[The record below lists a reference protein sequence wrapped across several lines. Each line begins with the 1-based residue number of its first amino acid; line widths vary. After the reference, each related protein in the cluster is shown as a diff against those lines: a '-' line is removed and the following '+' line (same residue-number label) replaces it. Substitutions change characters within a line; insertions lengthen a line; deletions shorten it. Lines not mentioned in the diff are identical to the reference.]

1 LQFNIFNLL
10 ISISCS
16 IKLHATAWLKYGKIC
31 SLTENNI
38 IIIILHHEKMK
49 ISNTISCRIYL
60 LQKYK
65 SGLLFTLMNTITIPN
80 VHVQVIIHPSLR
92 YEFHGVMCL
101 AISAYKRCS
110 VRLYLQLYVW
120 WLMFYLRY
128 MCLLAHSGVQ
138 YILCSC
144 WVFWGCFFFFVL
156 CTLCCQFL
164 WIVLFWLPHPCS
176 LTFIYTTC
184 VLYFREVSVFM
195 FCFSYCINMFVTILW
210 ELVLL
215 SLFRFLWVEHNN
227 SISFSNSFC
236 FPFKNCNIWIFP
248 SCYPVNISYV

>member
-1 LQFNIFNLL
+1 MISIFPLFYFLMSFLSFNLTFLFIDFNIFTLLVSNVILSLQFNIFNLL

-49 ISNTISCRIYL
+49 ISNTISCLIYL

-101 AISAYKRCS
+101 AISA
-110 VRLYLQLYVW
+110 
-120 WLMFYLRY
+120 
-128 MCLLAHSGVQ
+128 
-138 YILCSC
+138 
-144 WVFWGCFFFFVL
+144 
-156 CTLCCQFL
+156 
-164 WIVLFWLPHPCS
+164 
-176 LTFIYTTC
+176 
-184 VLYFREVSVFM
+184 
-195 FCFSYCINMFVTILW
+195 
-210 ELVLL
+210 
-215 SLFRFLWVEHNN
+215 
-227 SISFSNSFC
+227 
-236 FPFKNCNIWIFP
+236 
-248 SCYPVNISYV
+248 

>member
-1 LQFNIFNLL
+1 
-10 ISISCS
+10 
-16 IKLHATAWLKYGKIC
+16 
-31 SLTENNI
+31 
-38 IIIILHHEKMK
+38 MK

-92 YEFHGVMCL
+92 YEFHGVMSL
-101 AISAYKRCS
+101 AISARKRCS

-144 WVFWGCFFFFVL
+144 WVVFF
-156 CTLCCQFL
+156 
-164 WIVLFWLPHPCS
+164 S
-176 LTFIYTTC
+176 
-184 VLYFREVSVFM
+184 
-195 FCFSYCINMFVTILW
+195 SYCVPYVASFSGL
-210 ELVLL
+210 
-215 SLFRFLWVEHNN
+215 
-227 SISFSNSFC
+227 SISDC
-236 FPFKNCNIWIFP
+236 PIG
-248 SCYPVNISYV
+248 VL